1 MAIKM
6 GVSKD
11 QLEGFKPVPNGVYQ
25 IRLEGFDPQKS
36 QKGDSV
42 NLNPIMKIVNH
53 PQYSGQRIFWNCNTK
68 AAFLWPDF
76 AHAFGLDI
84 VMEGD
89 EVCLPG
95 GSQAWTAKP
104 GTDENDPKN
113 WIYRGLLLGKVGKV
127 EVVEEHKQGQKPRNN
142 IKMFICAIPDCA
154 TKNPNVSHVPN
165 MIK

>member
-1 MAIKM
+1 
-6 GVSKD
+6 
-11 QLEGFKPVPNGVYQ
+11 
-25 IRLEGFDPQKS
+25 
-36 QKGDSV
+36 
-42 NLNPIMKIVNH
+42 
-53 PQYSGQRIFWNCNTK
+53 
-68 AAFLWPDF
+68 
-76 AHAFGLDI
+76 
-84 VMEGD
+84 MEGD

-113 WIYRGLLLGKVGKV
+113 WIYRGPLLGKVGKV